1 MFCPKDIQVQNS
13 SPGSGARTAHQKHYE
28 TPTSKYPS
36 LVSRYTIAQK
46 QRTSGMTELIRR
58 ASSHVNSPFAA
69 PTARKSPLTRSVY
82 SPLLKSSRRSL
93 SLIAPLHPNR
103 KTPPPPLPP
112 LPPKKKSKKEQELE
126 EKWEE
131 EIIEDIGGINE
142 WLALSE
148 GEKNSLKRSKRDR
161 EMGFCEE

>member
-1 MFCPKDIQVQNS
+1 
-13 SPGSGARTAHQKHYE
+13 
-28 TPTSKYPS
+28 
-36 LVSRYTIAQK
+36 
-46 QRTSGMTELIRR
+46 MTELIRR
-58 ASSHVNSPFAA
+58 ANSHANSPFAA
-69 PTARKSPLTRSVY
+69 PTARRSPLTRPVY

-126 EKWEE
+126 EQWEE
-131 EIIEDIGGINE
+131 EIIEDIGGISE

-148 GEKNSLKRSKRDR
+148 GEKNNLKRSKRDR
-161 EMGFCEE
+161 EMGFCEDWWTEVDLTSVCSHRVLRRNVGAFPWWIVNHVLCPFDLPCILQ